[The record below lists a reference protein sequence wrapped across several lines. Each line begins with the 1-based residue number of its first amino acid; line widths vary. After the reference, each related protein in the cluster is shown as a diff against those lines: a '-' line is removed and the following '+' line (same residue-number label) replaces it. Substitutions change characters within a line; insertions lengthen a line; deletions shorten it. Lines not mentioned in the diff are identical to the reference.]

1 MSYIEQELT
10 KTRQEAIDANAEA
23 RTQKQLVELIEKQRD
38 HVESLLLNLAAE
50 AAGVLP
56 HSKAYREAREYL
68 CENAGLDKYERRLD
82 DPHDD

>member
-10 KTRQEAIDANAEA
+10 KARQEAIDAAAEA
-23 RTQKQLVELIEKQRD
+23 RTQKRLVELIEKQRD
-38 HVESLLLNLAAE
+38 HAELLLLNLASE
-50 AAGVLP
+50 ASGVLN

-82 DPHDD
+82 ATLDD